1 MKPLHRIVQL
11 QIPMILD
18 HPHPISNGISMTKH
32 IRSHMLNTPITKQIL
47 MQSLQVIRI
56 MNLIILFNIL
66 QILIM
71 ISHQKNF
78 IIHRMKNSK
87 ESHLLKPGNFLSII
101 RSINKSSQRTLITYT
116 NLTKRV
122 DRTSNS
128 CINLSNFFLNELFQ
142 CRDQRKLFRY
152 KSILLP
158 CHEKQQ
164 KMILIKSNMNIQIV

>member
-1 MKPLHRIVQL
+1 MQRL
-11 QIPMILD
+11 QIIC
-18 HPHPISNGISMTKH
+18 
-32 IRSHMLNTPITKQIL
+32 
-47 MQSLQVIRI
+47 I

-71 ISHQKNF
+71 ISHQKIF

-122 DRTSNS
+122 DRTSNP
-128 CINLSNFFLNELFQ
+128 CINLHFFKRIFQ
-142 CRDQRKLFRY
+142 CRDQRRY
-152 KSILLP
+152 FVINQFFFHVMKN
-158 CHEKQQ
+158 KQ